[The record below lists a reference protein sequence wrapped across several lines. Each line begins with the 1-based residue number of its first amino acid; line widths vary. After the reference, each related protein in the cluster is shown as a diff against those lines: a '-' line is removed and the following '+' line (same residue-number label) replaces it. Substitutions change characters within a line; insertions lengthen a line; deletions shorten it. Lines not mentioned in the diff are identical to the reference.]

1 MSDRTP
7 YVGEGA
13 DGCRRSAII
22 DREEID
28 TLDPF
33 DPRVQGLAE
42 SAQRWDEQAA
52 RLERDAARAGD
63 PVAADLGHPEVPDA
77 TEPEAGSEL
86 VVRDP
91 TPVVNYATGEVLVL
105 SEATTTDLADARRAA
120 SDKRGECESTAR
132 LIDRELTHRLDF
144 EGKRSATVGRYKLT
158 GTAPTREVVDGER
171 LHQALTE
178 LVEAGALSQE
188 AADEALE
195 VETTY
200 TPRKAKVNILR
211 KHADKRVRDAVA
223 ACIEDEAMENR
234 RVTVTPTTGGQ
245 AA

>member
-52 RLERDAARAGD
+52 RLERDEVGNDQAVELEAEQAA
-63 PVAADLGHPEVPDA
+63 EDA
-77 TEPEAGSEL
+77 AGSEL

-120 SDKRGECESTAR
+120 SEKRSECESTAR

-158 GTAPTREVVDGER
+158 GTAPTREVVDGEA

-234 RVTVTPTTGGQ
+234 RVTVTPTPTTGGT